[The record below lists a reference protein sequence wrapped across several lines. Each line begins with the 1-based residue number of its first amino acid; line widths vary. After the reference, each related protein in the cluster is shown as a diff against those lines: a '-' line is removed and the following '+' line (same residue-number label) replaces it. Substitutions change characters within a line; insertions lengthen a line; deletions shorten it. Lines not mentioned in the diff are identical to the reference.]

1 MQRYT
6 LGDYKSVYRD
16 PGSVP
21 INTQLRQQF
30 AQAFAADDALA
41 GAVDQMQA
49 ADFAGDQELKKQIEE
64 RTRAQLEARASR
76 GNYESMGMDVTKS
89 ARAFAKDY
97 QPLTQNLAKVK
108 AYQEKI
114 EKDYRDGF
122 IDINTRNAK
131 LAMSTKDYQGLQV
144 NEQGVVDQDSFFKGK
159 QYVEDVDISADFD
172 KRMEGYIA
180 EKYNKSRGGYE
191 KVQLPGG
198 AVEYHVQTEKGLEI
212 IDAKK
217 VSRMFQDMIAGPK
230 YQAAIAQQAEVGTY
244 MLDDEAIQSK
254 LVTALDGDPEDP
266 DSKGLRQDLVE
277 AKKELED
284 AKTKKEKAAAEQ
296 SIKALEGS
304 ISEMESALE
313 TPGKTPEEME
323 SIRRNFIQN
332 SYADALIG
340 REQQAALDKFA
351 RVNVIKDNYNVRY
364 SEKEIADYNRLQ
376 EADLGSGLRLN
387 MDAIETKNPG
397 GYSVGEI
404 DKFKEAKV
412 TEQDDAVR
420 KFKEAIYNL
429 DGIDENVDLSG
440 ITIDNILSGELPEEF
455 EQFKSLPSYTNAVN
469 TINSARADIKRQDEL
484 LQQAK
489 KAVGY
494 DKDQIES
501 GLLNRSYSYVSGD
514 EILSFAKE
522 YYNDPDMTMTEVV
535 ELMRSEKAKL
545 ESETGIDQDL
555 AGAEF
560 GDVSPASMDKSM
572 EFANALMDRLEGK
585 DRGGI
590 FTRDARSSSVVG
602 AILKKSKK
610 VDKEAKA
617 VLNDYIRENANRKI
631 SYTAV
636 DTAPGFTKKQRAD
649 INKAFNNYFE
659 GETAGILDR
668 MNFGYAGMGPDGTST
683 MEGFRK
689 AMSKDDRFTA
699 EEKAAWANGKLT
711 VNNVLF
717 NESAV
722 ADDGGITLQ
731 IENSEG
737 AISQIYVPQSEFY
750 NSGLQQY
757 FTAPV
762 FRLASEVNKSKNM
775 GLKTTTI
782 DLKPTKDGK
791 PLSLEFSFTSDGAD
805 NVKIIHGD
813 DDPIYMGTGD
823 PNFQKAIED
832 YERLGLLTF

>member
-64 RTRAQLEARASR
+64 RTRAQLESRASK

-191 KVQLPGG
+191 KVELPGG
-198 AVEYHVQTEKGLEI
+198 AVEYHIQTEKGLEI
-212 IDAKK
+212 IDPKK

-244 MLDDEAIQSK
+244 MFDDEAIQSK

-266 DSKGLRQDLVE
+266 DSKGLRQDLVD

-351 RVNVIKDNYNVRY
+351 RVNVIKDNYNVKY
-364 SEKEIADYNRLQ
+364 SEKEIADYNRIQ
-376 EADLGSGLRLN
+376 DAQYGSGIAFN
-387 MDAIETKNPG
+387 MDAIQVKNPG
-397 GYSVGEI
+397 GTTVKDIISFKDTQVTAQNQQVRA
-404 DKFKEAKV
+404 FKEAVDVLGGDFDVSGV
-412 TEQDDAVR
+412 TADDIV
-420 KFKEAIYNL
+420 N
-429 DGIDENVDLSG
+429 GNV
-440 ITIDNILSGELPEEF
+440 PEEL
-455 EQFKSLPSYTNAVN
+455 KDLPSYKSAVKIINNAKREIKLQNQLLTQAREKVGHTNNDAISFVSRTDGAQEAIDVVKQVVPGISDIEAIGLLIDWRTGDATLAARERLGVN
-469 TINSARADIKRQDEL
+469 IDPKKSTDIMSSYRASDI
-484 LQQAK
+484 
-489 KAVGY
+489 Y
-494 DKDQIES
+494 DKLNEAF
-501 GLLNRSYSYVSGD
+501 GTEEVTGRLLKDATRN
-514 EILSFAKE
+514 LSDRKFGKNNNSLNSIITSFSKFDKE
-522 YYNDPDMTMTEVV
+522 G
-535 ELMRSEKAKL
+535 SE
-545 ESETGIDQDL
+545 
-555 AGAEF
+555 
-560 GDVSPASMDKSM
+560 
-572 EFANALMDRLEGK
+572 
-585 DRGGI
+585 
-590 FTRDARSSSVVG
+590 
-602 AILKKSKK
+602 K
-610 VDKEAKA
+610 VDKYLEK
-617 VLNDYIRENANRKI
+617 EANRTL
-631 SYTAV
+631 SYTAQ
-636 DTAPGFTKKQRAD
+636 DRAPGFNKKQRYEV
-649 INKAFNNYFE
+649 NKVFDSYFQ
-659 GETAGILDR
+659 GRSMSALSG
-668 MNFGYAGMGPDGTST
+668 MNLGYAGMGPDGTST
-683 MEGFRK
+683 ILGFRE
-689 AMSKDDRFTA
+689 AMSKDKRFTA
-699 EEKAAWANGKLT
+699 DEQKAWANGEIT
-711 VNNVLF
+711 IDNVLF
-717 NESAV
+717 NESTGV
-722 ADDGGITLQ
+722 DNGGITLQ
-731 IENSEG
+731 VKNSEG
-737 AISQIYVPQSEFY
+737 AISQVYVPQSEFDQPEL
-750 NSGLQQY
+750 SQY
-757 FTAPV
+757 FNSPL
-762 FRLASEVNKSKNM
+762 FRTSAQVNKAKNM
-775 GLKTTTI
+775 GLKSTSI
-782 DLKPTKDGK
+782 ELKPAEDGTITT
-791 PLSLEFSFTSDGAD
+791 LEFGITTDGAD
-805 NVKIIHGD
+805 NVKIISGD
-813 DDPIYMGTGD
+813 EVYYMGTGSKRFID
-823 PNFQKAIED
+823 ALNDFET
-832 YERLGLLTF
+832 LGLLPY